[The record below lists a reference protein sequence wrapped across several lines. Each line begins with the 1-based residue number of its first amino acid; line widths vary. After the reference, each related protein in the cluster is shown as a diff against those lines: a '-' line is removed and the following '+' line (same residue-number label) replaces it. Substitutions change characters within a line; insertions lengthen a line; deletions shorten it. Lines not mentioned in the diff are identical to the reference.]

1 MEDFPR
7 GKPEQCTID
16 ARHAIQWPSRAGARE
31 QGVNL
36 VAVLD
41 HSADNLPGIVPA
53 RSPLWIADGLLG
65 RSDQSIR

>member
-7 GKPEQCTID
+7 GKPEQCAVD
-16 ARHAIQWPSRAGARE
+16 ARHAIQWPSRAGARK

-36 VAVLD
+36 VAVVYY
-41 HSADNLPGIVPA
+41 SAHNLTGIVPA

-65 RSDQSIR
+65 RSD